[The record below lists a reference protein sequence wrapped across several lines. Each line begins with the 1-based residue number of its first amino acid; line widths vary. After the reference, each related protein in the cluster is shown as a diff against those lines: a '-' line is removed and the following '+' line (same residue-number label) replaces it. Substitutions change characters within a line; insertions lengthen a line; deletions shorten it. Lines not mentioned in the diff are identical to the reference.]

1 MSRLAVVL
9 IAAATLAPLQLLAQL
24 QAQTTGYGGGRTS
37 DYTYSNPDMN
47 YCAALAD
54 LYVRYVGRS
63 ETGPRSNRRPDVDGG
78 VAVSKCHAGDTATA
92 IPMLERMLT
101 DAKISLPARN

>member
-9 IAAATLAPLQLLAQL
+9 IAAVMGAPLLV

-63 ETGPRSNRRPDVDGG
+63 EAGPRSNRRPDVDGG
-78 VAVSKCHAGDTATA
+78 VAVYKCHSGDTATA
-92 IPMLERMLT
+92 IPMLEKMLT
-101 DAKISLPARN
+101 DSRITLPARN